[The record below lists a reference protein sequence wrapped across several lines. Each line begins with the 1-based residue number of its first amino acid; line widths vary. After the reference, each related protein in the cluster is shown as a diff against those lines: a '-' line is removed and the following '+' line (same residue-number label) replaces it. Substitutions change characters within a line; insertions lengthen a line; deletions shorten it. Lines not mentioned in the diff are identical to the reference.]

1 MQLPGATQRPLVSH
15 PLLTFSFSIGRTKNN
30 SHAKEKPSFLEFL
43 PGVGTPAGCV
53 WVLSPQPRCSPSPAA
68 PEPLTLAQSWAML
81 NEGENPA
88 RGTQHRARRGA
99 GSGSNNTSLPNGK
112 RFLQRPPRVPPAH
125 SPCTDIGPI
134 LASRFPRHDGCS
146 LQQFCSLPE
155 QRNGASCRELCAVKM
170 NGKLLGARACRSSMW
185 D

>member
-1 MQLPGATQRPLVSH
+1 MQLPGATQRPPVSH
-15 PLLTFSFSIGRTKNN
+15 PLLTFNFSIGRTKNN
-30 SHAKEKPSFLEFL
+30 SHAKENPSFLEFL

-53 WVLSPQPRCSPSPAA
+53 RVLSPQPWCSPSPAA

-134 LASRFPRHDGCS
+134 LESRFPRHDGCS

-155 QRNGASCRELCAVKM
+155 QRNGASCRELCALKM
-170 NGKLLGARACRSSMW
+170 NGKLLGARACRSSVW